1 MDTEFVEGGTNR
13 PQIAPMGTLKEKAV
27 KSRTLLFPFVAA
39 LLAAGGCSKAPEPQA
54 RAQAAPQAQSEQAAA
69 GQSAPQPPAPAQSAP
84 QPVGIQAMPDFSPI
98 VEANKASVVNITSTI
113 NGGAAGRS
121 APGQGGGAQGPG
133 SPQGPGG
140 DQDDQDNPF
149 FDFFRRF
156 QGQMPPVPQQ
166 GMGSGFVVAPDGL
179 ILTNAHVVE
188 GADDVRVKLSDR
200 REFKGKVV
208 GIDKL
213 TDIAVVRIDAKDLKP
228 VRLGDP
234 AKIRVGEWV
243 LAIGSPFGFE
253 NTATAG
259 IVSGTSRS
267 LPEGTYVPFIQTD
280 AAVNP
285 GNSGGPLFN
294 SRGEVIGINSA
305 IYSRTGG
312 YMGLAFAIPID
323 VAKSVEDQLLKTGK
337 VERGRIGVGIQEV
350 TSSLARS
357 FGLDR
362 PRGALVSTVESG
374 GPADK
379 AGLKPGDVILSFDG
393 KPIETSSQ
401 LPPLVAATRPGTKA
415 EMDVW
420 RGGKKQT
427 LGVAVGELQN
437 EQVAR
442 AKQPSSEHG
451 KLGLA
456 VRPLNPDERKEL
468 GVSQGLLVEEASG
481 PAARAG
487 IRPGDVITSVNGAP
501 VKSVDELR
509 RLIAKSKDS
518 VALLVRRG
526 DQSIFVPL
534 DLG

>member
-1 MDTEFVEGGTNR
+1 VE
-13 PQIAPMGTLKEKAV
+13 P
-27 KSRTLLFPFVAA
+27 KSLFIPFLAAA
-39 LLAAGGCSKAPEPQA
+39 LIAGCSKAPEPQA
-54 RAQAAPQAQSEQAAA
+54 GAQAPAQNQQAAAA
-69 GQSAPQPPAPAQSAP
+69 GQSAAPAASA
-84 QPVGIQAMPDFSPI
+84 QIQTAAIPDFSNI
-98 VEANKASVVNITSTI
+98 VEMNKASVVNITSTI
-113 NGGAAGRS
+113 NGGGAGRS
-121 APGQGGGAQGPG
+121 AQ
-133 SPQGPGG
+133 PQVPGG
-140 DQDDQDNPF
+140 DDEDNPF

-156 QGQMPPVPQQ
+156 QGQGPPVPQQ
-166 GMGSGFVVAPDGL
+166 GLGSGFVVAADGV

-188 GADDVRVKLSDR
+188 GADEVKVKLSDR

-213 TDIAVVRIDAKDLKP
+213 TDIAVVRIDAKGLQP
-228 VRLGDP
+228 VKLGDP
-234 AKIRVGEWV
+234 SRTKVGEWV
-243 LAIGSPFGFE
+243 LAIGSPFGFD

-294 SRGEVIGINSA
+294 VRGEVIGINSA

-323 VAKSVEDQLLKTGK
+323 VARSVEEQLIKNGK

-350 TSSLARS
+350 SASLARS

-362 PRGALVSTVESG
+362 PRGALVSTVEPG
-374 GPADK
+374 GPAGK
-379 AGLKPGDVILSFDG
+379 AGVKPGDVILSFNG
-393 KPIETSSQ
+393 KAVDTSSQ
-401 LPPLVAATRPGTKA
+401 LPPLVAATKPGTKA
-415 EMDVW
+415 ELEVW
-420 RGGKKQT
+420 RGGKKET
-427 LGVAVGELQN
+427 LGVAVGELQP
-437 EQVAR
+437 EQVAS
-442 AKQPSSEHG
+442 AKQPTNEHG
-451 KLGLA
+451 KLGLS
-456 VRPLNPDERKEL
+456 VRPLNPQERKEL

-487 IRPGDVITSVNGAP
+487 IRPGDVITSVNGTP
-501 VKSVDELR
+501 VKSADELQ
-509 RLIAKSKDS
+509 RLVAKSKDT

>member
-1 MDTEFVEGGTNR
+1 M
-13 PQIAPMGTLKEKAV
+13 
-27 KSRTLLFPFVAA
+27 KSRFAVSLIAA
-39 LLAAGGCSKAPEPQA
+39 LLFAGGCSKAPET
-54 RAQAAPQAQSEQAAA
+54 RAAPPEAPAAA
-69 GQSAPQPPAPAQSAP
+69 GQSAQTPAAAPRAPSAQS
-84 QPVGIQAMPDFSPI
+84 VPDFASI
-98 VEANKASVVNITSTI
+98 VEANKGAVVNITSTI
-113 NGGAAGRS
+113 NAPAAGRS
-121 APGQGGGAQGPG
+121 AV
-133 SPQGPGG
+133 PQAPDDEG
-140 DQDDQDNPF
+140 DEDNPF
-149 FDFFRRF
+149 SDFLRRF

-166 GMGSGFVVAPDGL
+166 GLGSGFIVGSDGV

-188 GADDVRVKLSDR
+188 GADEVRVKLTDR

-213 TDIAVVRIDAKDLKP
+213 TDVAVVRIDAKNLPTVK
-228 VRLGDP
+228 LGDP
-234 AKIRVGEWV
+234 SKLRVGQWV

-294 SRGEVIGINSA
+294 LQGEVIGINSA

-323 VAKSVEDQLLKTGK
+323 VARSVEEQLLKTGK
-337 VERGRIGVGIQEV
+337 VERGRIGVGIQDV
-350 TSSLARS
+350 TASLARS

-374 GPADK
+374 GPAAK
-379 AGLKPGDVILSFDG
+379 AGVKPGDVILAFNG
-393 KPIETSSQ
+393 KAIETSSQ
-401 LPPLVAATRPGTKA
+401 LPPQVAAIKPGTKA
-415 EMDVW
+415 EMEVW
-420 RGGKKQT
+420 RSGRKET
-427 LGVAVGELQN
+427 LGIVVGELKN
-437 EQVAR
+437 DQVASARPPR
-442 AKQPSSEHG
+442 AEHG
-451 KLGLA
+451 RLGLA
-456 VRPLNPDERKEL
+456 VRPLKPEEKKEL
-468 GVSQGLLVEEASG
+468 GISQGLIVEEVSG

-487 IRPGDVITSVNGAP
+487 IRPGDVITSVNGSP
-501 VKSVDELR
+501 VKSIEDLQRFVS
-509 RLIAKSKDS
+509 KSKDA

-526 DQSIFVPL
+526 DQSIFVPV